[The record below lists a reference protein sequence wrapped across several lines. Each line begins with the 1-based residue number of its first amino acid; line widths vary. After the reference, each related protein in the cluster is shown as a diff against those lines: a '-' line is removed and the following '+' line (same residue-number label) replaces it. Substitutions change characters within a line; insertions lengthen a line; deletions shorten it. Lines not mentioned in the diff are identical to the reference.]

1 MLGTATFHY
10 GFTPDPAIPA
20 TPAREGQSGYGGGR
34 VASNR
39 RGIPANTPMGTATK
53 RRLTYRERRQHNKA
67 LDESWLTDDRPVDD
81 MNDTRSKHASF
92 DDGRGTW
99 RTYWAT
105 GRVTDRKQQRHRIKA
120 GPNPTGQQ
128 HKDQA
133 STPGGPACN
142 SGNPMVKRGMTVAEV
157 RHVLE
162 QPAVTGLGQ
171 KLAAAVD
178 SAAPAPQESVNTRL
192 KRRAVSYTH
201 EGLLARR
208 KLEQEHVNRALN
220 AL

>member
-1 MLGTATFHY
+1 
-10 GFTPDPAIPA
+10 
-20 TPAREGQSGYGGGR
+20 
-34 VASNR
+34 
-39 RGIPANTPMGTATK
+39 
-53 RRLTYRERRQHNKA
+53 
-67 LDESWLTDDRPVDD
+67 
-81 MNDTRSKHASF
+81 
-92 DDGRGTW
+92 
-99 RTYWAT
+99 
-105 GRVTDRKQQRHRIKA
+105 
-120 GPNPTGQQ
+120 
-128 HKDQA
+128 
-133 STPGGPACN
+133 
-142 SGNPMVKRGMTVAEV
+142 MVKRGMTVAEV